1 MLCIILILRPYKI
14 IDIGLYLSFLGA
26 ISIIY
31 SNILIT
37 DIKKV
42 FDKVFNK
49 IHVES
54 SVEKIKKFNKN
65 ILLSSIIRIY
75 GYYYIYK
82 EKIELLKTKY
92 ELKEINKNN
101 KKYSKI
107 RIKDIMFKI
116 QKINIYLLE
125 KIISITI
132 IAILNSIAVSIIIMP
147 VMWYNFGII
156 NLNFIFANILLLPIF
171 GIIIVL
177 GLIYLMFYP
186 ILSIVNKYIFK
197 ESFLTIICMI
207 IDKSISLLLCIISKL
222 QKLNFLNLTLAIPK
236 FLTILLFYLILIYI
250 YLKIRDNIDKNIDKE
265 YINEIGVLN
274 ILKNIIIILL
284 IICIS
289 LNIFTYVFNLKRNT
303 ISFVDIGQGDSS
315 VIITKDNMNIVID
328 CGEGES
334 PRYPA
339 GKKIL
344 YPYLLKK
351 GITKIDYLIIS
362 HFDSDHSGGAKNII
376 KKLEVKNLIIGRQ
389 DKISKQYINIIESAK
404 KKNVKIIYV
413 KKGDKFKIGKY
424 VKIDIMFPEIK
435 QISQNPLNN
444 NSVVALVE
452 VLKSN
457 NYFNIN
463 RYRHRYNNMYKYNE
477 VKKADIVQT
486 DNFNK
491 IMYKSKAKYIP
502 KNLKI
507 LYTGDI
513 EKIAEDKIVENIK
526 HKNNKLDI
534 DILKSAHHGS
544 NSSSTIQFLE
554 QFNITA
560 FVISCGKNNNFS
572 HPSKIVLKR
581 YEEIIKNINN
591 KKRKKQIQLLSEISR
606 TDREGEIIYIN

>member
-1 MLCIILILRPYKI
+1 MFKIFKKI
-14 IDIGLYLSFLGA
+14 IIIFL
-26 ISIIY
+26 IIY
-31 SNILIT
+31 S
-37 DIKKV
+37 V
-42 FDKVFNK
+42 
-49 IHVES
+49 
-54 SVEKIKKFNKN
+54 
-65 ILLSSIIRIY
+65 
-75 GYYYIYK
+75 
-82 EKIELLKTKY
+82 
-92 ELKEINKNN
+92 
-101 KKYSKI
+101 
-107 RIKDIMFKI
+107 
-116 QKINIYLLE
+116 
-125 KIISITI
+125 
-132 IAILNSIAVSIIIMP
+132 
-147 VMWYNFGII
+147 
-156 NLNFIFANILLLPIF
+156 
-171 GIIIVL
+171 
-177 GLIYLMFYP
+177 
-186 ILSIVNKYIFK
+186 
-197 ESFLTIICMI
+197 
-207 IDKSISLLLCIISKL
+207 
-222 QKLNFLNLTLAIPK
+222 
-236 FLTILLFYLILIYI
+236 
-250 YLKIRDNIDKNIDKE
+250 LKIFSI
-265 YINEIGVLN
+265 
-274 ILKNIIIILL
+274 
-284 IICIS
+284 
-289 LNIFTYVFNLKRNT
+289 VFNLKRNT

-315 VIITKDNMNIVID
+315 VITTKDNMNIVID

-351 GITKIDYLIIS
+351 GITKIDYLMLS

-376 KKLEVKNLIIGRQ
+376 EKLEVKNLIIGRQ
-389 DKISKQYINIIESAK
+389 LKMSKQYNNIIESAK

-424 VKIDIMFPEIK
+424 VKIDIMFPEIQ
-435 QISQNPLNN
+435 QIAENSLNN

-463 RYRHRYNNMYKYNE
+463 RYRYRYNNMYKYNE
-477 VKKADIVQT
+477 VKNKDVIQT

-491 IMYKSKAKYIP
+491 MMYKSKIKYIS

-526 HKNNKLDI
+526 QQNNNRNI

-581 YEEIIKNINN
+581 YEEIIKNTNN
-591 KKRKKQIQLLSEISR
+591 KKRKKQMQLLPEISR